1 MNFADTCKTHR
12 KYSLFRNRMKSL
24 IIITV
29 FVLGCGF
36 TANAQ
41 NPDFDKLEMFY
52 DQGHYKKV
60 YRRSNRM
67 LDKPEYDFSLLPKYY
82 KSISMMQLSQN
93 EYWALRHPHVLE
105 DAKEI
110 FLELR
115 KDPNADKLF
124 ASHKFELTGV
134 KNDLVSWAAD
144 LKRMGKK
151 DEFEKVQE
159 IIDVL
164 FEGMDGL
171 DDMPDGSTVDDPD
184 TVVVLNPEFRDEI
197 ILSAK
202 KHLGVPYVWA
212 GSSPEGFDC
221 SGFTSYVLGE
231 NGKKLPR
238 RAQDQYNESVKVK
251 EKNVDR
257 GDLVFFDNGSGISHV
272 GIVISKKGEPL
283 TMIHSASSKGI
294 IITDVTKSE
303 YWSKR
308 LYGFGTYCD

>member
-1 MNFADTCKTHR
+1 
-12 KYSLFRNRMKSL
+12 
-24 IIITV
+24 
-29 FVLGCGF
+29 
-36 TANAQ
+36 
-41 NPDFDKLEMFY
+41 
-52 DQGHYKKV
+52 
-60 YRRSNRM
+60 M

-82 KSISMMQLSQN
+82 KSLSMLQLSQN
-93 EYWALRHPHVLE
+93 EYWAMRHPHVLD
-105 DAKEI
+105 DAKDL

-115 KDPNADKLF
+115 KDPNSKKLF
-124 ASHKFELTGV
+124 TAHKFELTSV

-151 DEFEKVQE
+151 EQFEKVQE

-164 FEGMDGL
+164 FEGMDEL
-171 DDMPDGSTVDDPD
+171 DELPAGSTVEDPD

-202 KHLGVPYVWA
+202 KYLGVPYVWA

-221 SGFTSYVLGE
+221 SGFTSYVLAE

-238 RAQDQYNESVKVK
+238 RAQDQYDEAVKVK

-283 TMIHSASSKGI
+283 VMIHSASSSGI

-303 YWSKR
+303 YWTKR